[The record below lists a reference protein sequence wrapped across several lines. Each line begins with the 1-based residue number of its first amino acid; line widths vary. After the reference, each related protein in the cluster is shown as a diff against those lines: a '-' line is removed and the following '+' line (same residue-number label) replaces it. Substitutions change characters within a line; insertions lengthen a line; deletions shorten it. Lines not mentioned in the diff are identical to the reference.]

1 MNFANYKHVEQ
12 IVSEVTALFRSER
25 KLNCMEGN
33 SDEYDNSYEYE
44 DTFEETMAE
53 NIFFGANNIEAYVAG
68 ENFESWIE
76 RVEIVLK
83 INKVADNEKTDY
95 MISMGGADLFQ
106 VAKSLISPKTLA
118 DVKYEELKH
127 LRKESDYLQRS

>member
-53 NIFFGANNIEAYVAG
+53 KIFFGANNIEAYVAG

-83 INKVADNEKTDY
+83 INKVADNEKTD
-95 MISMGGADLFQ
+95 
-106 VAKSLISPKTLA
+106 
-118 DVKYEELKH
+118 
-127 LRKESDYLQRS
+127 

>member
-33 SDEYDNSYEYE
+33 SDEYE

-83 INKVADNEKTDY
+83 INKVADNEKTD
-95 MISMGGADLFQ
+95 
-106 VAKSLISPKTLA
+106 
-118 DVKYEELKH
+118 
-127 LRKESDYLQRS
+127 